1 MSRPLEVSR
10 AFLAETR
17 RLIAAKRVPTR
28 RLAAWRRVPPGILLL
43 AVGLILLFASTA
55 SLAPGVRHPAMMWL
69 CIGVMALTKSRFG
82 ARHPHH
88 LPFAF
93 WPADEDAVFLRMF
106 RRATASAAWGC
117 AVTGVGAAVA
127 AWNLHATPSAWL
139 AALQGLTFA
148 AFLFMVSLVEAWAG
162 LQCPPLRRY
171 LGILIFAGLGALG
184 ALAVVDNNGVRDL
197 VLGWL
202 RSHGDLV
209 AAIAPVGWLVLPWA
223 AWVEG
228 GPAFNA
234 WFLLPL
240 GLILA
245 ALPHAFADLRR
256 GHRFRAM
263 ILFEQFGELPEEAPV
278 ELGEAVHQAH
288 LAFQSMNAPGPTANA
303 DAILDRS
310 FLQPRLASPAR
321 LPDRWTWRW
330 WTPAQR
336 LIAEIQLKAWPTG
349 RPAQAIAGIAAIPM
363 AWTMIWLAARSG
375 FERGW
380 TLGACIIAHA
390 VVFVGIVPW
399 KSFFTEVAI
408 VHFLPVRFTDIV
420 WMRWRHTVAR
430 TWFPALVLP
439 FAGAIG
445 GWLGDQPSWAFAV
458 IGLQVALVPVSASPF
473 GAVYALVNGHKL
485 RGMVGFL
492 AMCAVAFMALVN
504 IAQLLVVFLPF
515 AGLLAEAII
524 LGLNFAVASM
534 LGRTLHRLRIHD
546 HCAPQHGPSG

>member
-1 MSRPLEVSR
+1 MIQPLEVSK
-10 AFLAETR
+10 AFLSEIR
-17 RLIAAKRVPTR
+17 RLIAARRVSR
-28 RLAAWRRVPPGILLL
+28 SRLAAWRRLSPVIVLL
-43 AVGLILLFASTA
+43 AAGLIVLFMGTA
-55 SLAPGVRHPAMMWL
+55 SLAPGVRHPAMVLL
-69 CIGVMALTKSRFG
+69 CIGVMALTKNPFG

-88 LPFAF
+88 VAFAF

-106 RRATASAAWGC
+106 RRATASAACGC
-117 AVTGVGAAVA
+117 AVTGVGASVA

-148 AFLFMVSLVEAWAG
+148 ALLFVVGLVEAWAG
-162 LQCPPLRRY
+162 LRWPLLRQY
-171 LGILIFAGLGALG
+171 LRVLALSALGVMG
-184 ALAVVDNNGVRDL
+184 ALAIVKNDDFRNL

-202 RSHGDLV
+202 GSHGDLV
-209 AAIAPVGWLVLPWA
+209 AALAPVGWLILPWA

-228 GPAFNA
+228 GPSFNA

-263 ILFEQFGELPEEAPV
+263 ILFQQFGELPKEAPV

-303 DAILDRS
+303 EAILDRS

-321 LPDRWTWRW
+321 LADRWTWRW

-336 LIAEIQLKAWPTG
+336 LIAEIQLKAWPAG
-349 RPAQAIAGIAAIPM
+349 RPAHAIAGIAAIPM
-363 AWTMIWLAARSG
+363 AWAMIWLAARSG

-390 VVFVGIVPW
+390 VVVVGIVPW
-399 KSFFTEVAI
+399 KSFFTAVAI

-420 WMRWRHTVAR
+420 WMRWKHTVAR
-430 TWFPALVLP
+430 TWFPARVLP

-458 IGLQVALVPVSASPF
+458 IGLQVALVPLSASPF

-485 RGMVGFL
+485 RGIIGFL

-515 AGLLAEAII
+515 AGLLVQAII
-524 LGLNFAVASM
+524 LGLNLAVASM
-534 LGRTLHRLRIHD
+534 LGRTLHRLRIHA
-546 HCAPQHGPSG
+546 HCAPQHGPSW